1 MKEKKKVRIEEFVYM
16 LIVICVVVFL
26 FYSDCMDKYLYT
38 LDAVKIVKNCLY
50 IFLGGGTV
58 ICSFRFCWF
67 RCEQGIVKK
76 SIFFIGKI
84 IVVIWAWRLILL
96 YFCVYCIYRGLE
108 NKDTVKCYG
117 NFVEIIYVFLTIFLY
132 LLKCPQSLILSA
144 LRAFCFCGKPHISR
158 SIFLYFRYQAW
169 LKSW

>member
-58 ICSFRFCWF
+58 IDAAKTIGMLAVNGGNVEEYQMEGR
-67 RCEQGIVKK
+67 QVKTVPPL
-76 SIFFIGKI
+76 FIAVPTTSGTGAEATKTSVVTTI
-84 IVVIWAWRLILL
+84 IMV
-96 YFCVYCIYRGLE
+96 
-108 NKDTVKCYG
+108 
-117 NFVEIIYVFLTIFLY
+117 
-132 LLKCPQSLILSA
+132 
-144 LRAFCFCGKPHISR
+144 
-158 SIFLYFRYQAW
+158 
-169 LKSW
+169 

>member
-117 NFVEIIYVFLTIFLY
+117 NFVEFIIANAIELTVFWATFFLINGRT
-132 LLKCPQSLILSA
+132 STR
-144 LRAFCFCGKPHISR
+144 RAKES
-158 SIFLYFRYQAW
+158 Q
-169 LKSW
+169 